1 MRPLLE
7 ILTFDEL
14 RRRAAAFF
22 STDDEK
28 SECVGVMQHSSKG
41 DCSGPALLKTLK
53 GCCANP
59 AFSPLPA
66 LLGCPTGVADEH
78 TGVLLVNHTG
88 VPPQRI
94 SFSGASITGDMAVVG
109 SESEGEGEPAP

>member
-1 MRPLLE
+1 M
-7 ILTFDEL
+7 ILAFDAPRL
-14 RRRAAAFF
+14 RAAAFF

-41 DCSGPALLKTLK
+41 DCSGPALLYALK

-59 AFSPLPA
+59 TLSPLPQ
-66 LLGCPTGVADEH
+66 LPGCPTGVADEH
-78 TGVLLVNHTG
+78 TGVPLVSHTG
-88 VPPQRI
+88 VPLQRM

-109 SESEGEGEPAP
+109 SEGEGEPTP